1 MTTDESNDGVASDAP
16 AEPAAAEASVSVEA
30 PQPQP
35 DGEAS
40 ASADS
45 PHPNPPPQAGEG
57 VVDAASSDSPN
68 PNPPPQAGEG
78 GEPKKKKRRRRR
90 RKKKPVE
97 GQVEARPSSA
107 GEAGSEVESE
117 SEAGADSESEADS
130 EPEGEAD
137 RESESGAAARASR
150 PGKRPG
156 KDGKDRPKKKGKPP
170 ERPAF
175 NVGDEVFGRVSKVT
189 RTAIFV
195 DVAGGKAMG
204 LFDRDQLIQV
214 PPLVGEQ
221 FIAKVKSFSTRGGV
235 LMLGPEPFDTKQTR
249 LELRAALETQ
259 NPIDCWVTG
268 IVKGGVEVDY
278 NGVRAFAPA
287 SHVELAPGGDLTP
300 LLGEKMPFVVSHYGK
315 KGRDVVLS
323 RKNMLE
329 KEHLEKRAAVLAE
342 LKPEMVV
349 KAVVRNVVTWGAFL
363 SLPEHG
369 DIEGVV
375 HMSEASHDRGARL
388 TSLFSPGQ
396 EIEVKIL
403 RIDDKGKLWLSR
415 KATIEDPWAHVREK
429 YAVGSIHHAK
439 VVRLTDFGAFIQL
452 EPGIDG
458 LCHVADLAFEPV
470 EHPNKVV
477 SEGQDIDVI
486 VAAVDADKHKVT
498 LHPAPPENER
508 GAERP
513 KIAVNQLLKV
523 VVKQIREAGLG
534 VRIVGATGRGSRGFI
549 PAGQTG
555 TPRGTDLRKTFPLG
569 TELEAKVIEYDPR
582 RGEARLSIRAL
593 KEDEEKRAY
602 REYRKK
608 VQREATFGTFGD
620 LLKKLER

>member
-1 MTTDESNDGVASDAP
+1 MDSVPPMTTDDSNDGVASDAP
-16 AEPAAAEASVSVEA
+16 ADPPPAADVAEHAQEA
-30 PQPQP
+30 
-35 DGEAS
+35 
-40 ASADS
+40 
-45 PHPNPPPQAGEG
+45 QAATSE
-57 VVDAASSDSPN
+57 VDAAPGEAPSP
-68 PNPPPQAGEG
+68 GEARVEG
-78 GEPKKKKRRRRR
+78 EARAEGEPQKKKRRRRR
-90 RKKKPVE
+90 RKKKPAE
-97 GQVEARPSSA
+97 GQTAEGQATEGQAPAASPSSTGD
-107 GEAGSEVESE
+107 GEGDEEDDAEEE
-117 SEAGADSESEADS
+117 
-130 EPEGEAD
+130 EGGERGEHKA
-137 RESESGAAARASR
+137 
-150 PGKRPG
+150 
-156 KDGKDRPKKKGKPP
+156 KDGKGKPRLKKKGKPP

-195 DVAGGKAMG
+195 DVAGGKAIG
-204 LFDRDQLIQV
+204 LFDREQLIQV

-235 LMLGPEPFDTKQTR
+235 LMLGPELWDTKQTR
-249 LELRAALETQ
+249 IELRAALETQ
-259 NPIDCWVTG
+259 NPIECWVTA
-268 IVKGGVEVDY
+268 IVKGGLEVDY

-287 SHVELAPGGDLTP
+287 SHVELAQGGDLMP
-300 LLGEKMPFVVSHYGK
+300 LLGEKMPFVVSHYGN

-329 KEHLEKRAAVLAE
+329 KEHLEKRAAVLSE
-342 LKPEMVV
+342 LKPDMVV
-349 KAVVRNVVTWGAFL
+349 KALIRNVVSWGAFV

-369 DIEGVV
+369 GIEGVI
-375 HMSEASHDRGARL
+375 HMSEVSHDRGARL
-388 TSLFSPGQ
+388 SSVLHAGE
-396 EIEVKIL
+396 EIPVKIL

-415 KATIEDPWAHVREK
+415 KAAVEDPWARVAEK
-429 YAVGSIHHAK
+429 YAVGSIHRAK

-458 LCHVADLAFEPV
+458 LCHVADLAFEPI
-470 EHPNKVV
+470 EHPSKVV
-477 SEGQDIDVI
+477 QEGQDFDVL
-486 VAAVDADKHKVT
+486 VAAVDRDKHKVT

-508 GAERP
+508 GAPRV
-513 KIAVNQLLKV
+513 KIAVNQLYKV
-523 VVKQIREAGLG
+523 VVKQIRDAGLG

-555 TPRGTDLRKTFPLG
+555 TPRGTDLRKNFPLG

-608 VQREATFGTFGD
+608 VQREATFGPFGD